1 MMPGGREDT
10 GAGLE
15 DSLGDLGG
23 LPIVIDGMS
32 SASGLKD
39 TAGGIR
45 RLAARGTALL
55 GLRTAVVMT
64 IGLGGNAVL
73 ARLLVP
79 RDFGIV
85 ALAAGITLLAG
96 VLADAGMA
104 AGLVG
109 RPQAPE
115 RRDLEKM
122 LGLQL
127 TVAVVIAVIMAATG
141 LAVGDTAGKVTAL
154 VALTLPLS
162 AYRSPAAVVLERRL
176 AYRPLAIVEVFEALA
191 YLICAVGLVSIGAG
205 VWGLA
210 AALVA
215 RSVVGSLSMGL
226 AARTGW
232 LRPRLGWG
240 SLRSLLA
247 FGVRFQAIGLASAL
261 QSQGINV
268 GTASIAGLGTLGTW
282 SLVMKIM
289 QVPIVVFS
297 TLWRVAYPATARLVE
312 AGADPAPV
320 LERGMKVIGIAS
332 GLLIAGLVGMA
343 PALIPVV
350 FGPTWHGAIVVL
362 PWVGLAL
369 VVNGPVSVV
378 SIGYLCGRGDAST
391 VLRATVTSG
400 LVWITLALPLLPVV
414 GTTALGIGMVG
425 GALAGSVVFGSG
437 LRKWA
442 PVRVPL
448 CLLPEIGATVLAS
461 AAGWWLAVMLG
472 PNPLTL
478 PASGALITVFY
489 LSAIMVSDGSAVADL
504 CRLGREALRP
514 GSRAKALG

>member
-1 MMPGGREDT
+1 MPGRADDT
-10 GAGLE
+10 GAGVG

-23 LPIVIDGMS
+23 LPVMTDVMS
-32 SASGLKD
+32 PASGLKD
-39 TAGGIR
+39 EAGGIR

-64 IGLGGNAVL
+64 VGLGGNAVL

-85 ALAAGITLLAG
+85 ALAAGITVLAG
-96 VLADAGMA
+96 ILADAGMA

-109 RPQAPE
+109 RPQAPD
-115 RRDLEKM
+115 RRDLERM

-127 TVAVVIAVIMAATG
+127 TVAVVIAAIMAVTG

-154 VALTLPLS
+154 VALTLPVS

-176 AYRPLAIVEVFEALA
+176 AYRPLAVVEVLEAVS
-191 YLICAVGLVSIGAG
+191 YLICALSLVSIGAG

-210 AALVA
+210 VALVA
-215 RSVVGSLSMGL
+215 RSMVGSLSMGL
-226 AARTGW
+226 VARTGW

-240 SLRSLLA
+240 HLRSLLA
-247 FGVRFQAIGLASAL
+247 FGVRFQAIGLASAV
-261 QSQGINV
+261 QSQGVNA
-268 GTASIAGLGTLGTW
+268 GTASIAGLATLGTW
-282 SLVMKIM
+282 SLVMKVM

-297 TLWRVAYPATARLVE
+297 TLWRVAYPVTARLVE

-320 LERGMKVIGIAS
+320 LERGIKVIGIAS
-332 GLLIAGLVGMA
+332 GLLIAGLVGMS
-343 PALIPVV
+343 PALIPEA
-350 FGPTWHGAIVVL
+350 FGPTWHGAIAVM

-369 VVNGPVSVV
+369 IVNGPVSVV

-391 VLRATVTSG
+391 VLRATVTGG
-400 LVWITLALPLLPVV
+400 LIWIILALPLLPLV
-414 GTTALGIGMVG
+414 GATALGIGMVG
-425 GALAGSVVFGSG
+425 GTLAGVVVFGSG

-448 CLLPEIGATVLAS
+448 CLLPEIGATILAS

-472 PNPLTL
+472 PRALTVL
-478 PASGALITVFY
+478 ASGALITVLY
-489 LSAIMVSDGSAVADL
+489 LAVVAISDGSAVADL

-514 GSRAKALG
+514 ESRARSLG